1 MIKGIGIDI
10 VERARLCHA
19 LDSEG
24 FKQRVY
30 TTAEI
35 ELGETKKRL
44 AAASFWAGRWAA
56 KEALSKA
63 LGTGIGAHCSFH
75 DIEILSDNN
84 GAPVMTVSGAAAQQ
98 MERLGANKIHL
109 SISHERSY
117 AVATVILEG
126 E

>member
-1 MIKGIGIDI
+1 MIKGVGIDI

-19 LDSEG
+19 LDSDG

-30 TTAEI
+30 TPAEI
-35 ELGETKKRL
+35 EMGDTKKRL
-44 AAASFWAGRWAA
+44 ASVSFWAGRWAA

-63 LGTGIGAHCSFH
+63 LGTGIGAQCSFQ
-75 DIEILSDNN
+75 DIEVLSNEA
-84 GAPVMTVSGAAAQQ
+84 GAPQMTVSGAAKKR
-98 MERLGANKIHL
+98 MEEMGARKIML

-117 AVATVILEG
+117 AVAMVILEG